1 MRIPRILPVL
11 FLPVFLGA
19 CGGGDQAEPAA
30 DAEMATVASA
40 PACVLQG
47 ATMAEALE
55 RPSPI
60 REVSFSVGGHDGL
73 LCYGA
78 PSARGRVILGEIE
91 PFGTPWRMGANE
103 PTTLHLTGPTQ
114 VGGVTLEAGSYSLYA
129 IPGETEW
136 TIFLNSNVD
145 RWGIPIG
152 DDVRATEVG
161 SFTAPV
167 EATDAPVETLTFS
180 FVPSE
185 DGAMGDFVVEWESA
199 RVKFPVQPV
208 MP

>member
-1 MRIPRILPVL
+1 M
-11 FLPVFLGA
+11 
-19 CGGGDQAEPAA
+19 
-30 DAEMATVASA
+30 
-40 PACVLQG
+40 
-47 ATMAEALE
+47 
-55 RPSPI
+55 
-60 REVSFSVGGHDGL
+60 
-73 LCYGA
+73 
-78 PSARGRVILGEIE
+78 ILGEIE